1 MEKELGRAQ
10 PKGLVETHVDKENWD
25 RLVSA
30 LSYTALL
37 IPNQAAVD
45 QASLQARKEGA
56 IT

>member
-45 QASLQARKEGA
+45 QASLQARKDGA